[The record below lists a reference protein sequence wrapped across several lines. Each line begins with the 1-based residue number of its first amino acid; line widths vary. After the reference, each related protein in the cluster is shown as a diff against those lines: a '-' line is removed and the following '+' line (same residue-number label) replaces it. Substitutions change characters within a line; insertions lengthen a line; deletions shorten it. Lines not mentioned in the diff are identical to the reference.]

1 MKNMSWKTPL
11 VCGLA
16 LSLGSLGL
24 FVYHIAVAD
33 ELAQGG
39 KSGGDKTGSKS
50 KGNGDQG
57 AVKPADGQGRSKEVN
72 SEGGQRSGGQG
83 SAGSGQ
89 SGQGR
94 GGQGA
99 GSQNGGNR
107 GGQASPGGNAPRSGG
122 RGGMHVPP
130 SNTGPRQPTGRGGQ
144 QPSINRTPSF
154 SRPSVRGNG
163 RVTTPGGSATFR
175 RPTRGPIRTDVV
187 PNSRGDGVSGSIRL
201 GDQGTRVN
209 VGGGTRTRG
218 SDFNR
223 SRITNR
229 PFDGNTVNFNNRRF
243 NVGHNSY
250 QPSYYRHSGY
260 HGYWNGNRGFGGGS
274 GYRYGRGSN
283 YGYGGGYGAGWGWGL
298 GNGYGGYGGGY
309 GGGYAGYGRGYR
321 GYGYRPF
328 GWGLGGWGLGSI
340 IYNSGYLGY
349 SNPYYV
355 DGGWSGYNY
364 SQPIIVTYNTS
375 SVVADNDPNSADE
388 VLSNAVAAFQQ
399 NDYDAALD
407 ITNKGITQFP
417 DDAVLHEFRS
427 LVLFA
432 KQDYQQSASTI
443 HSVLA
448 VGPGWDWTTLSSMY
462 SSVAIYTEQLRA
474 LEAFTKANP
483 EDAASRFLLAYHYMS
498 CGHAEPAAR
507 QLRQVVQLM
516 PNDRVAADMLKMV
529 APPEVTQLDE
539 TAPQPEQ
546 ELTRPDVKPINK
558 ASLVGK
564 WKAAREDGSTFGL
577 TLTNDAKF
585 KWSFAQKDQPAQ
597 EFEGTY
603 SVEENVLAL
612 ERSDGG
618 SLIAEV
624 TPGGEAMFNFK
635 LIGAPEDDPGLDFNK

>member
-1 MKNMSWKTPL
+1 MR
-11 VCGLA
+11 
-16 LSLGSLGL
+16 
-24 FVYHIAVAD
+24 I
-33 ELAQGG
+33 
-39 KSGGDKTGSKS
+39 
-50 KGNGDQG
+50 
-57 AVKPADGQGRSKEVN
+57 
-72 SEGGQRSGGQG
+72 
-83 SAGSGQ
+83 
-89 SGQGR
+89 
-94 GGQGA
+94 
-99 GSQNGGNR
+99 
-107 GGQASPGGNAPRSGG
+107 
-122 RGGMHVPP
+122 
-130 SNTGPRQPTGRGGQ
+130 
-144 QPSINRTPSF
+144 
-154 SRPSVRGNG
+154 
-163 RVTTPGGSATFR
+163 
-175 RPTRGPIRTDVV
+175 
-187 PNSRGDGVSGSIRL
+187 
-201 GDQGTRVN
+201 N

-274 GYRYGRGSN
+274 GYWYGRGSN

-298 GNGYGGYGGGY
+298 GNGYGDYGVGY

-364 SQPIIVTYNTS
+364 SQPVVVTYNTS
-375 SVVADNDPNSADE
+375 SVIADNDPNSAGE
-388 VLSNAVAAFQQ
+388 VLTNAIAAFQQ

-462 SSVAIYTEQLRA
+462 VSVAIYTEQLRA

-483 EDAASRFLLAYHYMS
+483 KDAASRFLLAYHYMS

-516 PNDRVAADMLKMV
+516 PNDRVASDMLKMV
-529 APPEVTQLDE
+529 APPEVAHLDE
-539 TAPQPEQ
+539 TTLQPEQ
-546 ELTRPDVKPINK
+546 ELTRPAPTSIDP
-558 ASLVGK
+558 AMLVGT

-577 TLTNDAKF
+577 TLTNDAQF

-603 SVEENVLAL
+603 SFEENVLAL

-624 TPGGEAMFNFK
+624 TPGGDAMFNFK